1 MVVDFTVLPIPSI
14 DLSEIKNFLETT
26 FNASPNPTKDLFKVS
41 RSAITS
47 IVLYDATGK
56 EIYKRHF
63 AEIDQADINLS
74 GFRTGIYFAKVGN
87 DYGFKTIKI
96 IKN

>member
-1 MVVDFTVLPIPSI
+1 M
-14 DLSEIKNFLETT
+14 
-26 FNASPNPTKDLFKVS
+26 
-41 RSAITS
+41 
-47 IVLYDATGK
+47 LYDATGK

-63 AEIDQADINLS
+63 AGIDQADINLS

-87 DYGFKTIKI
+87 GYGFKTIKI